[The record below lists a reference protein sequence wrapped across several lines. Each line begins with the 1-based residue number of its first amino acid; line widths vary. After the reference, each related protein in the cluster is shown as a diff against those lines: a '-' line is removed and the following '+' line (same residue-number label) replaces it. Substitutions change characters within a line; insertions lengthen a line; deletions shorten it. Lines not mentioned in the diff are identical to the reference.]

1 MSFPILSDTNLEYD
15 EESWDS
21 NTQTYETWK
30 SKLLKR
36 DNLSRIGKLIDKH
49 RGGGV
54 PDALSAPQKGAF
66 NAWTRLTFA
75 DGGSAVMRIPIP
87 GKAMF
92 PEEKTER
99 EVAVVR
105 FLTDETN
112 VPVPFVGHGRG
123 AAFPADFP
131 PQACLEKKPDP
142 SWNDNANSLQD
153 QGRTSQK
160 ARGQTTTRE
169 RRGEHDGTCWE
180 TIAGEQE
187 EEKGQEVK

>member
-54 PDALSAPQKGAF
+54 PDTLSAPQKGAF

-112 VPVPFVGHGRG
+112 VPVPFVLHSGTAEESPEGLGPFIIMEFVEHECDLVDGLNTPDVPYEERPVLNPDVSREQSRLHFIYG
-123 AAFPADFP
+123 QMAD
-131 PQACLEKKPDP
+131 
-142 SWNDNANSLQD
+142 
-153 QGRTSQK
+153 
-160 ARGQTTTRE
+160 
-169 RRGEHDGTCWE
+169 
-180 TIAGEQE
+180 IM
-187 EEKGQEVK
+187 